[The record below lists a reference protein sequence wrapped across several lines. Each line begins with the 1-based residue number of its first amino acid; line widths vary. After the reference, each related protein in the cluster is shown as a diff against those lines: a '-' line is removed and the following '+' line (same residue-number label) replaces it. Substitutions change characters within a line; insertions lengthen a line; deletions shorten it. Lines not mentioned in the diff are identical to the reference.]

1 MNEAELG
8 GFIALAIALGV
19 WIGTAIC
26 MYFKDGFSVKNELNF
41 IAIAQTTLFPVA
53 LIPQIIV
60 NSENE
65 KNISEYYSP
74 FFLLAYPT
82 SVTLDIWNQI
92 TMKKHNQLPEN
103 GTATFVGMSLRLLF
117 YIIWLGQFAQ
127 QWSLYLYIFL
137 GLFSVLMI
145 YFVYTFWFGE
155 NQRKQAND
163 FSLF

>member
-8 GFIALAIALGV
+8 GFIALAVAIGV

-26 MYFKDGFSVKNELNF
+26 MYLKDKFSINSELNF
-41 IAIAQTTLFPVA
+41 IAIVQTTLFPVA

-65 KNISEYYSP
+65 KSISEYYSP

-82 SVTLDIWNQI
+82 SVILDIWNQI
-92 TMKKHNQLPEN
+92 TMKRYNQLPEN
-103 GTATFVGMSLRLLF
+103 GTAVFVGMNLRLVF

-127 QWSLYLYIFL
+127 QWNEILYLFL
-137 GLFSVLMI
+137 VLFSVCMV
-145 YFVYTFWFGE
+145 YFVYTFWFG
-155 NQRKQAND
+155 NKQGKVVNN
-163 FSLF
+163 SLF